1 MYLIAPDFR
10 FPARRDRLRIASYA
24 IAGVTQQGKEKTSKR
39 VHLLT
44 EIALALGLPGQAPKH
59 AESGLVIPVNG
70 FITGIKQVLD
80 PAK

>member
-24 IAGVTQQGKEKTSKR
+24 MAGVTQQGKEKTSKR

-44 EIALALGLPGQAPKH
+44 EIA
-59 AESGLVIPVNG
+59 
-70 FITGIKQVLD
+70 
-80 PAK
+80 